1 MSTEELTEAHTPAS
15 PAQDADAPARP
26 EGSGTGS
33 ALPCAETTAG
43 GHPLCSDWLARFVLI
58 WGGYAVSAF
67 AGNAA
72 SYAGIWYVTES
83 TGSPL
88 ALAAL
93 YVLAFLP
100 MGLLSPFGGV
110 LADKHN
116 RKAIIIA
123 CDAILALSA
132 LAAAGWVVLAGP
144 SFGAVALYCG
154 TWGVVSG
161 FRAPAFNATMPLL
174 VPERHLMR
182 VNSMDTLLGSI
193 SMIAAP
199 ASSCWAACS
208 HTRIR
213 AP

>member
-88 ALAAL
+88 ALAVL

-123 CDAILALSA
+123 LGLAIALPKSVRS
-132 LAAAGWVVLAGP
+132 L
-144 SFGAVALYCG
+144 
-154 TWGVVSG
+154 
-161 FRAPAFNATMPLL
+161 
-174 VPERHLMR
+174 
-182 VNSMDTLLGSI
+182 D
-193 SMIAAP
+193 
-199 ASSCWAACS
+199 
-208 HTRIR
+208 
-213 AP
+213 